1 MEAPKSVA
9 VFLGPS
15 LVHERAT
22 ELLDASYYPPA
33 RMGDVYR
40 LVASGVRL
48 IVLVDGVFHGAAAV
62 WQRELLE
69 AMEQGIAVVGASSM
83 GALRAAELHTLGM
96 IGVGT
101 IFEQYRDGVIDG
113 DDEVALLHADADAG
127 YRPLSQPLVGIR
139 HRLETAV
146 ARGELTREQADAL
159 IEHAKRLSFTQR
171 THARLLACDVAR
183 GWPASTRERLRAVF
197 DDPALDLKRRDAE
210 RALAYAAALVARGEL
225 RGSLVPRPAPSRF
238 YRATSMRKRGLLH
251 PAGHLVSG
259 EALWEVVSAQ
269 RAVVRRCLD
278 AAARQLYLA
287 SLAEHWEVQCP
298 AGYVDD
304 FRGRWDERHAVTDL
318 EGWLRANGLTE
329 GERRERLE
337 RRARVAWM
345 IERGPI
351 AFGVDSSS
359 FSRLPAL
366 WAHHRERVGR
376 GGGLPDGA
384 AQVRAMERCL
394 LATWARLRG
403 ITCPEPVVERL
414 EARLG
419 EADGRAVTGLDSQ
432 AWRALVTEL
441 ACSQWIVRQQPYRFG
456 HTGWSPITA
465 VLEELQITGR
475 AAHLVAEHPW
485 SP

>member
-127 YRPLSQPLVGIR
+127 YRPLSQPLVSIR

-197 DDPALDLKRRDAE
+197 DDPALTSSGGTPSGRSRTP
-210 RALAYAAALVARGEL
+210 RPSL
-225 RGSLVPRPAPSRF
+225 RGVSCEARSSLVP
-238 YRATSMRKRGLLH
+238 H
-251 PAGHLVSG
+251 PAGSTGPRACASG
-259 EALWEVVSAQ
+259 
-269 RAVVRRCLD
+269 
-278 AAARQLYLA
+278 A
-287 SLAEHWEVQCP
+287 SCIP
-298 AGYVDD
+298 
-304 FRGRWDERHAVTDL
+304 RVT
-318 EGWLRANGLTE
+318 
-329 GERRERLE
+329 
-337 RRARVAWM
+337 
-345 IERGPI
+345 
-351 AFGVDSSS
+351 S
-359 FSRLPAL
+359 
-366 WAHHRERVGR
+366 
-376 GGGLPDGA
+376 
-384 AQVRAMERCL
+384 
-394 LATWARLRG
+394 
-403 ITCPEPVVERL
+403 
-414 EARLG
+414 
-419 EADGRAVTGLDSQ
+419 
-432 AWRALVTEL
+432 
-441 ACSQWIVRQQPYRFG
+441 
-456 HTGWSPITA
+456 
-465 VLEELQITGR
+465 
-475 AAHLVAEHPW
+475 
-485 SP
+485 